1 MDVYVTNGGNSPIP
15 LNNRSGWQQKLCNVV
30 VDVCQL
36 DGGTKV
42 KSSAIRTKHNNLLYL
57 QLRVH
62 GNHTFVGNTL
72 QWREIGFVIEIK
84 GHQKQM
90 VKKHFAI
97 DLHSQRFRRSTCT
110 RFCLGAIS
118 WRSNFFPDYDQH
130 KCCGDCWS
138 GCSPVAWAQ
147 VFGYYDSLGS
157 ILSSPY
163 SGSVYGDIYTMAPKK
178 LDPHKKDPATMKVK
192 SLMEDIRS
200 KVLTFCN
207 NGQGSTYS
215 QNMHLIAPWFRAR
228 QGYRAR
234 VVSYLERSKKRSVTG
249 ATFEYGSRSW
259 ILSKGV
265 EWLKKDYPVV
275 FEFKTARGGHA
286 VVATMYAETVKRY
299 RHCENSHTG
308 WFWGRRTKTVCSWK
322 SDHSYQLYLHYGW
335 GGSNNGWQTID
346 PYGAHVAYLNRKQ
359 LVNNPSLFLLIL
371 HLSTVANTW
380 LS

>member
-1 MDVYVTNGGNSPIP
+1 MERGGSRKTGKFRLGQQLVGNSIVKKLTRRSLHLARSIVLVAIGEYVRSVDVYVTNGGNSPIP
-15 LNNRSGWQQKLCNVV
+15 LNTRSGWQQKRCNVV

-42 KSSAIRTKHNNLLYL
+42 KSSAIRTKHNNFLYL

-62 GNHTFVGNTL
+62 GNHTFVGDTL

-157 ILSSPY
+157 IPSSPY

-192 SLMEDIRS
+192 SL
-200 KVLTFCN
+200 
-207 NGQGSTYS
+207 
-215 QNMHLIAPWFRAR
+215 
-228 QGYRAR
+228 
-234 VVSYLERSKKRSVTG
+234 
-249 ATFEYGSRSW
+249 
-259 ILSKGV
+259 
-265 EWLKKDYPVV
+265 
-275 FEFKTARGGHA
+275 
-286 VVATMYAETVKRY
+286 
-299 RHCENSHTG
+299 
-308 WFWGRRTKTVCSWK
+308 
-322 SDHSYQLYLHYGW
+322 
-335 GGSNNGWQTID
+335 
-346 PYGAHVAYLNRKQ
+346 
-359 LVNNPSLFLLIL
+359 
-371 HLSTVANTW
+371 
-380 LS
+380 

>member
-1 MDVYVTNGGNSPIP
+1 
-15 LNNRSGWQQKLCNVV
+15 
-30 VDVCQL
+30 
-36 DGGTKV
+36 
-42 KSSAIRTKHNNLLYL
+42 
-57 QLRVH
+57 
-62 GNHTFVGNTL
+62 
-72 QWREIGFVIEIK
+72 
-84 GHQKQM
+84 M

-118 WRSNFFPDYDQH
+118 WRSNFFPDYGQH

-138 GCSPVAWAQ
+138 GWSPVAWAQ

-157 ILSSPY
+157 IPSSPY
-163 SGSVYGDIYTMAPKK
+163 SGSVYGDIYKMVPKK
-178 LDPHKKDPATMKVK
+178 LDPHKKDPAKMKVK
-192 SLMEDIRS
+192 SLVEDIRS

-215 QNMHLIAPWFRAR
+215 KNMHWTAPWFRAR

-249 ATFEYGSRSW
+249 ATVEYGSRSW

-286 VVATMYAETVKRY
+286 VVVMMYAETVTSSLRGQSHWMVLGKKN
-299 RHCENSHTG
+299 ENSLLLEEWPQLPTLPTL
-308 WFWGRRTKTVCSWK
+308 WLGR
-322 SDHSYQLYLHYGW
+322 
-335 GGSNNGWQTID
+335 
-346 PYGAHVAYLNRKQ
+346 
-359 LVNNPSLFLLIL
+359 
-371 HLSTVANTW
+371 
-380 LS
+380 

>member
-1 MDVYVTNGGNSPIP
+1 MERGGSRKTGKFRLGQQLVGNSIVKKLTRRSLHLARSIVLVAIGEYVRSVDVYVTNGGNSPIP
-15 LNNRSGWQQKLCNVV
+15 LNTRSGWQQKRCNVV

-42 KSSAIRTKHNNLLYL
+42 KSSAIRTKHNNFLYL

-62 GNHTFVGNTL
+62 GNHTFVGDTL

-97 DLHSQRFRRSTCT
+97 DLHSQRVRRSTCT

-157 ILSSPY
+157 IPSSPY
-163 SGSVYGDIYTMAPKK
+163 SGSVYSDIYTMAPKK

-192 SLMEDIRS
+192 SLVEDI
-200 KVLTFCN
+200 
-207 NGQGSTYS
+207 
-215 QNMHLIAPWFRAR
+215 H
-228 QGYRAR
+228 
-234 VVSYLERSKKRSVTG
+234 
-249 ATFEYGSRSW
+249 
-259 ILSKGV
+259 
-265 EWLKKDYPVV
+265 
-275 FEFKTARGGHA
+275 
-286 VVATMYAETVKRY
+286 
-299 RHCENSHTG
+299 SHTG

-346 PYGAHVAYLNRKQ
+346 PYGAHVAYLN
-359 LVNNPSLFLLIL
+359 
-371 HLSTVANTW
+371 
-380 LS
+380 